1 MDATPLDIWIEAQSP
16 PIYQQIIEYRVD
28 SSGFGSGDQL
38 TGELRGNAVYETAF
52 SLAAQTALAWRYEQL
67 LKFTK
72 SQEGTLDRIANF
84 SPFVVDQHMLLPSIT
99 EGRDRFELSRDDTKL
114 RTVEIQYRVDEPPRA
129 ISTPPTWRDY
139 LWREYSYP
147 EEPHHKLLPR
157 TDIEVEAWEK
167 AVEEGWKSGLEQAHF
182 SWTNN
187 LNELVQ
193 DIRGRITYR
202 ILENRGIVERPV
214 MVGSVP
220 ELTTSE
226 NGKTINAGDTVYSV
240 TVPMTFKSQ
249 NHWDALWVSLDGVT
263 DAPQFDSAGFSAF
276 GDPGSEESAENN
288 MPVFGGE

>member
-1 MDATPLDIWIEAQSP
+1 MDAMPLDIWIEAQSP
-16 PIYQQIIEYRVD
+16 PIYEEIIEYRA
-28 SSGFGSGDQL
+28 SGRGFGASDEL
-38 TGELRGNAVYETAF
+38 TNELRGSAVYETAYG
-52 SLAAQTALAWRYEQL
+52 LAAQTALAWRYEQL

-72 SQEGTLDRIANF
+72 SQEGTLDKIANF

-99 EGRDRFELSRDDTKL
+99 EVRDRFELSQDDTKL

-139 LWREYSYP
+139 LWREYRYP
-147 EEPHHKLLPR
+147 EPPHPKLLPR
-157 TDIEVEAWEK
+157 TDGEVEAWKE
-167 AVEEGWKSGLEQAHF
+167 AANEGWKAGLEQAHF

-202 ILENRGIVERPV
+202 ILENRGIVDRPQ

-220 ELTTSE
+220 EMTTSE

-240 TVPMTFKSQ
+240 AVPMTFKSQ
-249 NHWDALWVSLDGVT
+249 NHWDALWVSLDGVN
-263 DAPQFDSAGFSAF
+263 DSPQFESEAYSGFRSSGEAG
-276 GDPGSEESAENN
+276 
-288 MPVFGGE
+288 MPVFGEE